1 MSRAPLL
8 PVPLV
13 VRLLGFLIPRRHREA
28 FFGDLLEEYEDFILP
43 DRGPSAARM
52 WLWTTAFRGV
62 TIGFGHRVKSGI
74 GTALRALG
82 FDSGSAPHGSRRNGS
97 SKRDQ
102 MDILSHDL
110 RYALRRLAR
119 SPGFT
124 LVAVL
129 SLALGIGANTAIFS
143 IVNSLL
149 LRGLPVE
156 SPEEL
161 VEIYQSE
168 DDYAYLTLSYPDFA
182 DMRDSNEVFSDV
194 AAYYLFMAMT
204 DQDDGADAQLRQ
216 MEVVTGNYFS
226 MLGVRPA
233 VGRGFLPE
241 DDVTPGTH
249 PVLVLGHRYWQSAFG
264 GDPAV
269 VGRSVR
275 LNGHLFTVVGVAP
288 ESFKGMYPGLIPDF
302 YVPMMMADVL
312 EFASGSRFERRGSRN
327 LFAKGRL
334 RPGVSVEQAEAAV
347 LAISTALAEKYPDT
361 NDGRLMTVL
370 ATDDVS
376 VHPFVDKALVPV
388 AGLLLTVVGLV
399 LLIACANLASFLLAR
414 AADRQKEIA
423 VRLALGAKRSTLVRQ
438 LLTETLLLAVLGGA
452 AGIVVAQWTI
462 TALLSFQPP
471 IPIPISLDI
480 TIDRQVLFFTG
491 GISIL
496 AGMFFGL
503 LPALQST
510 KPDVAPTL
518 RDEGRTTGSKGR
530 FSLRNTLV
538 VAQVALSLVLLIG
551 AGLFVRSLQKAQSID
566 LGFYS
571 GPAAIAWPNFEMSGL
586 SEAEGLVF
594 QDVFK
599 KRLLAIPGVTHV
611 TMASRIPL
619 GANIRVT
626 SIVPEGVDLPPDR
639 DGFDIDITS
648 VGADYFEAMD
658 VPLVRGRGFLA
669 GDTPEAPYVVVV
681 SEAFARRF
689 WPDQEPVGRTVQ
701 SRDVDYEVVGVARD
715 TKVRTL
721 GEGPRPYIYFSAN
734 QQYDPTLMYLVR
746 GRGSADQMV
755 GEARAAIKELRSG
768 MVILDIMTMDEHL
781 AFMLFPPRMA
791 ALLLSVFGGLAL
803 LLSAVGLYGLVSYA
817 VARRTREVGIRM
829 SLGADAVSVV
839 RMVVGGGMR
848 LVAVGSVIGLAVAAA
863 VTWLISNYLYGIEAT
878 DVATFVG
885 IPTLLAGVAFVAAYV
900 PARRASRVNPV
911 DALRTE

>member
-1 MSRAPLL
+1 VSRAPLL
-8 PVPLV
+8 PAPLAL
-13 VRLLGFLIPRRHREA
+13 RLLALLIARKHREA
-28 FFGDLLEEYEDFILP
+28 FLGDLLEEYEDFILP
-43 DRGPSAARM
+43 DQGLAAARL
-52 WLWTTAFRGV
+52 WLWTTALRGV
-62 TIGFGHRVKSGI
+62 TLGFGHRVRNWI
-74 GTALRALG
+74 GSAVRVLG
-82 FDSGSAPHGSRRNGS
+82 FGSGPDTPP
-97 SKRDQ
+97 KRDQ
-102 MDILSHDL
+102 MDILIQDL

-124 LVAVL
+124 LVAVS

-168 DDYAYLTLSYPDFA
+168 DDYPYLTLSYPDFA
-182 DMRDSNEVFSDV
+182 DMRDANEVFSDV
-194 AAYYLFMAMT
+194 SAYYLFMAMT
-204 DQDDGADAQLRQ
+204 DHDDGSEAQIRQ

-226 MLGVRPA
+226 MLGVRPV

-241 DDVTPGTH
+241 EDATPGTH
-249 PVLVLGHRYWQSAFG
+249 AVMVLGHQYWQSAFG

-269 VGRSVR
+269 IGRSVR

-288 ESFKGMYPGLIPDF
+288 ETFKGMYPGLVPEF

-312 EFASGSRFERRGSRN
+312 EFVSGSRFERRSTRN

-334 RPGVSVEQAEAAV
+334 RPGVTVEQAGAAV
-347 LAISTALAEKYPDT
+347 LAISTALAEEYPDT
-361 NDGRLMTVL
+361 NEGRLMSVL
-370 ATDDVS
+370 ASEDVS
-376 VHPFVDKALVPV
+376 VHPFVDKALVPI

-423 VRLALGAKRSTLVRQ
+423 VRLALGARRSTLVRQ
-438 LLTETLLLAVLGGA
+438 LLTETVLLAGLGGV
-452 AGIVVAQWTI
+452 AGVVVAQWTI

-471 IPIPISLDI
+471 IPIPINLDI
-480 TIDRQVLFFTG
+480 TIDRQVLFFTFA
-491 GISIL
+491 ISIL

-551 AGLFVRSLQKAQSID
+551 AGLFVRSLQKAQAID

-571 GPAAIAWPNFEMSGL
+571 GPAAIVWPNFEMSGL
-586 SEAEGLVF
+586 SKEEGLVF
-594 QDVFK
+594 QDEFK
-599 KRLLAIPGVTHV
+599 ARLRAIPGVTHV

-619 GANIRVT
+619 GANIRTMSVL
-626 SIVPEGVDLPPDR
+626 PEGVDAPPER
-639 DGFDIDITS
+639 DGFDVDATS
-648 VGADYFEAMD
+648 VGTECFEAMD
-658 VPLVRGRGFLA
+658 IPLARGRAFSG
-669 GDTPEAPYVVVV
+669 GDIEDSPKVVII

-689 WPDQEPVGRTVQ
+689 WPGDDPLGRTVE
-701 SRDVDYEVVGVARD
+701 SRGVGYEIVGVARD
-715 TKVRTL
+715 SKVRTL
-721 GEGPRPYIYFSAN
+721 GEGSRPYIYFSAS
-734 QQYDPTLMYLVR
+734 QSYDPALMYLVR
-746 GRGSADQMV
+746 GTGN
-755 GEARAAIKELRSG
+755 AAQLVAESRTAVKELRSG
-768 MVILDIMTMDEHL
+768 LVILDIMTMNEHL

-839 RMVVGGGMR
+839 RMVVGSGMR
-848 LVAVGSVIGLAVAAA
+848 LVVVGSVIGLVVSAA

-878 DVATFVG
+878 DIATFVG
-885 IPTLLAGVAFVAAYV
+885 IPMLLASVAFVAAYV

-911 DALRTE
+911 DALRSE